1 MIALIF
7 IILAFIFGKAIAK
20 RKNEVENLSAKAD
33 KLNEEIVYRL
43 STEMNDI
50 QVISKQIGALV
61 SAPELIPK
69 VNRS

>member
-1 MIALIF
+1 MDYHCDCTDFHYTGIQYLE
-7 IILAFIFGKAIAK
+7 KQIAK

-50 QVISKQIGALV
+50 QVISKQIGGTCICTG
-61 SAPELIPK
+61 S
-69 VNRS
+69 